1 MVIKHI
7 MKNKEFLT
15 VSEVAGLLG
24 ISREAILKRIK
35 KEQIKAIKIG
45 RNFAIPKK
53 EFESISG
60 KALTEKQKSILDE
73 GIKKTISEYKTTL
86 KLLGQE

>member
-1 MVIKHI
+1 

-15 VSEVAGLLG
+15 VSEVAKLLG

-35 KEQIKAIKIG
+35 KGQLKATRIG
-45 RNFAIPKK
+45 RNFAIHKK

-60 KALTEKQKSILDE
+60 KTLTEKQKSILDK

>member
-1 MVIKHI
+1 

-15 VSEVAGLLG
+15 VSEVAKLLG

-35 KEQIKAIKIG
+35 KGQLKATRIG

-60 KALTEKQKSILDE
+60 KALTEKQKSILDK